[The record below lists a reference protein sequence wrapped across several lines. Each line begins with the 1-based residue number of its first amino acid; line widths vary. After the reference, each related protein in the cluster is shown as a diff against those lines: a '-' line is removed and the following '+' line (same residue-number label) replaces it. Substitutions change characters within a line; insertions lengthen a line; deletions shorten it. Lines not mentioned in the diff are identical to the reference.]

1 MHNEVALKNDIVYIY
16 VIGDQTA
23 ASVAAMG
30 KDVSRLLKKL
40 DTQGKPGLVL
50 DDITL
55 LGNTDMQA
63 RRGVVELAKSL
74 PYKKAA
80 MLGDG
85 SVVMRVGTNLL
96 LKAMGKGDSVRYFE
110 DHDLAI
116 AWLTAK

>member
-1 MHNEVALKNDIVYIY
+1 MQNEVVLKNDIIHIY

-30 KDVSRLLKKL
+30 KDIVRLLKKL
-40 DTQGKPGLVL
+40 KTQGKPGLVL

-55 LGNTDMQA
+55 LGNTDIQA
-63 RRGVVELAKSL
+63 RRAVVDLAKTL
-74 PYKKAA
+74 PYKKTA

-85 SVVMRVGTNLL
+85 SVLMRVGTNLM

-110 DHDLAI
+110 NRDLAI
-116 AWLTAK
+116 AWLRAE

>member
-1 MHNEVALKNDIVYIY
+1 MQNEVTLKNDIVHIY

-23 ASVAAMG
+23 TSVAAMG
-30 KDVSRLLKKL
+30 KDTLRLLKKL
-40 DTQGKPGLVL
+40 EAQSKPGLVL

-63 RRGVVELAKSL
+63 RRGVVDLAKTL
-74 PYKKAA
+74 PYKRAA

-85 SVVMRVGTNLL
+85 SVLMRVGTNLM

-110 DHDLAI
+110 NRDLAI

>member
-1 MHNEVALKNDIVYIY
+1 MHNEVTIKDDIVHIY

-30 KDVSRLLKKL
+30 KDTLQLLKKL
-40 DTQGKPGLVL
+40 EAQGKPGLIL

-63 RRGVVELAKSL
+63 RRAVVDLAKSL
-74 PYKKAA
+74 PYKKTA

-85 SVVMRVGTNLL
+85 SVLMRVGTNLM

-110 DHDLAI
+110 NRDLAVTS
-116 AWLTAK
+116 LTTK